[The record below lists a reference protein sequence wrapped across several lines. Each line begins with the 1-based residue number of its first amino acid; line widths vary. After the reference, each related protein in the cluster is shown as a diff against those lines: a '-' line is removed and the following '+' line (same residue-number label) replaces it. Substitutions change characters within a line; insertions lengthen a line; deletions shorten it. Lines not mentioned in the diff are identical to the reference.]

1 MNDNSVSQNS
11 LIAILPSQ
19 GNLTKISWELPA
31 SMTEGDWKAAGQA
44 LSQVDGAMNWW
55 LGDWWRF
62 GEHKYGDRK
71 ALVDSE
77 EWTGPKFQAC
87 ADAAWVC
94 AKFETSFRY
103 EVLSFT
109 HHRAAAS
116 LPFDEA
122 IRVLNWASENRAS
135 VKETHEKV
143 KQVKSWLAQG
153 WTQSQL
159 ERRKLVESG
168 LAVVASK
175 RKGDDGKEL
184 DAALIAWSDQQG
196 LMTPIDR
203 NTDWGNPFEMPADGD
218 RNTVCDNYAKHY
230 LPYKPSLLKKIPNLQ
245 GKVLVCW
252 CHPERCHGD
261 HLVNLSNATL
271 NMGITEEDKST
282 FAWTEVK

>member
-1 MNDNSVSQNS
+1 MTDESVSQGS
-11 LIAILPSQ
+11 LIAILPKQ
-19 GNLTKISWELPA
+19 GNLTKTAWELPTA
-31 SMTEGDWKAAGQA
+31 MTEGDWKAAGHA
-44 LSQVDGAMNWW
+44 LSQVEGAMNWW

-71 ALVDSE
+71 ALVESE
-77 EWTGPKFQAC
+77 EWQGPAFQAC

-116 LPFDEA
+116 LPIDEA
-122 IRVLNWASENRAS
+122 ISVLSWAAENHAS
-135 VKETHEKV
+135 VKATHEKV
-143 KQVKSWLAQG
+143 KQVKAWLAQG

-159 ERRKLVESG
+159 ERRRLIESG
-168 LAVVASK
+168 FAVVASK
-175 RKGDDGKEL
+175 RNGEDGKQL
-184 DAALIAWSDQQG
+184 DAALIAWADQQG

-218 RNTVCDNYAKHY
+218 RDTVCENFANHY
-230 LPYKPSLLKKIPNLQ
+230 LPYKPSLLKKIPQLA

-261 HLVNLSNATL
+261 YLARLANE
-271 NMGITEEDKST
+271 GKKS
-282 FAWTEVK
+282 